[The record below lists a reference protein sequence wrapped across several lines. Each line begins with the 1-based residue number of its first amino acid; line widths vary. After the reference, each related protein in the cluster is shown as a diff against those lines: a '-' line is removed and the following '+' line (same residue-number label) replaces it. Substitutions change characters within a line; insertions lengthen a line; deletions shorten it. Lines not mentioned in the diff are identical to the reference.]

1 MIGVFI
7 DGVRI
12 GSVMHFPYQK
22 YWVAYGYKDVNQ
34 QFKTRKAAVA
44 WLVER
49 HNAALQTC

>member
-12 GSVMHFPYQK
+12 GSVMHFTHQK
-22 YWVAYGYKDVNQ
+22 VWVAYGFKDVKE

-49 HNAALQTC
+49 HNALERC